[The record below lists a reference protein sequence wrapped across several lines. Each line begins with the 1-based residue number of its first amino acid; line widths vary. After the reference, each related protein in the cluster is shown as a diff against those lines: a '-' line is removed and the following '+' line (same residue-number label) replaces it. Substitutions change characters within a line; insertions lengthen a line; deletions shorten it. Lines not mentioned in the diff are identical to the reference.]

1 MLATLPTP
9 TASVKLKKKR
19 KGEMTNIE
27 HPGAYINILIS
38 IGVLIWGVISGLV
51 IVIWKVQKNEFIRWR
66 AHLEKRMAEIEVGN
80 KAGIKKEMEEPS
92 LSIKGH
98 EILCTKN
105 SSYINLHF
113 SEGVE
118 NLMKLITQ
126 RIGLLEENLILRI
139 EKAVL
144 QSFKNGVGKC

>member
-1 MLATLPTP
+1 MP
-9 TASVKLKKKR
+9 
-19 KGEMTNIE
+19 NIE

-66 AHLEKRMAEIEVGN
+66 ANLEKRVTEIEVGN
-80 KAGIKKEMEEPS
+80 KAGIKKEMEEPF

-98 EILCTKN
+98 ETLCTKN
-105 SSYINLHF
+105 SSYINSHF

-118 NLMKLITQ
+118 KLIKLINQ
-126 RIGLLEENLILRI
+126 RIELLEENLILRI
-139 EKAVL
+139 DKAVL